1 MSATDLRQEF
11 EAAYRAQIESNGE
24 IITAQYLRDPF
35 TFSNGEYH
43 YDITQ
48 GAWEGFKLGRCI
60 TANIEADA
68 VLKAADSM
76 MVCFTHHTRC
86 NAGKNQIYT
95 VLKQYSEQ
103 LRRDGSNEA

>member
-1 MSATDLRQEF
+1 MSATQLRQEF
-11 EAAYRAQIESNGE
+11 EAAYRAHIESNGE

-48 GAWEGFKLGRCI
+48 GAWEGFKLGRSI

-68 VLKAADSM
+68 VLEASHS
-76 MVCFTHHTRC
+76 VHNYFSREPH
-86 NAGKNQIYT
+86 AGKNQIMKFLRDRADQI
-95 VLKQYSEQ
+95 LKDARQ
-103 LRRDGSNEA
+103 